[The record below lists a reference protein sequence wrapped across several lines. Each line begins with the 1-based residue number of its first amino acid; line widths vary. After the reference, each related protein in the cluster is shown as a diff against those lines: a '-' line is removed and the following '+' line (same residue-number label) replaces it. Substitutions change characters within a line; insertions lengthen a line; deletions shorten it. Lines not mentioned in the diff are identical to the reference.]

1 MKLAATAG
9 YSMKTLYC
17 DRFQIR
23 SVWLAHLQI
32 SCPGHPLIGGELTQV
47 RIMGKMAWHNTGH
60 KFVQGSAIL

>member
-1 MKLAATAG
+1 MKLAATAC
-9 YSMKTLYC
+9 YSMKILYC

-23 SVWLAHLQI
+23 SVWLAHLPI
-32 SCPGHPLIGGELTQV
+32 SCPGHPLIGGELTRV